1 MPNPDKNHYQ
11 TEKTRLENSIAA
23 NQKNLKNLEDFKQ
36 SIMNELKRLENDIP
50 KIEKLQEEQKTLEER
65 KVFMKTTEKEN
76 QFSIENYFKDQ
87 EQSSSKVVAEGEKEV
102 KNLNPDG
109 LPILIK
115 DEAIEDGFV
124 WFYLKIYFFFTF
136 RQKKKQLNISKK

>member
-87 EQSSSKVVAEGEKEV
+87 EQSSSKVVVVEGEKEV

-124 WFYLKIYFFFTF
+124 
-136 RQKKKQLNISKK
+136 

>member
-1 MPNPDKNHYQ
+1 MPNPDKNHYL

-23 NQKNLKNLEDFKQ
+23 NQENLKNLENFKQ

-65 KVFMKTTEKEN
+65 KAFMKTTEKEN

-87 EQSSSKVVAEGEKEV
+87 QQSSSKAVVEGGEV
-102 KNLNPDG
+102 TNLNPDG
-109 LPILIK
+109 LPILIE

-124 WFYLKIYFFFTF
+124 
-136 RQKKKQLNISKK
+136 

>member
-1 MPNPDKNHYQ
+1 MPNPDKNHYL

-23 NQKNLKNLEDFKQ
+23 NQENLKNLENFKQ

-65 KVFMKTTEKEN
+65 KAFMKTTEKEN

-87 EQSSSKVVAEGEKEV
+87 RQSSSKVVVEGEEV
-102 KNLNPDG
+102 ANLNPDG

-124 WFYLKIYFFFTF
+124 
-136 RQKKKQLNISKK
+136 